1 VNPGE
6 FFSAKKYQGRAR
18 RRPKIHEI
26 LKRFLIGNL
35 NRNPHKNNGGNVR
48 IIEIG
53 PFERSPIPMPNTNKN
68 SHIKDVF
75 FEISQKEIIISII
88 ENESEMSVETTPA
101 WRKNSGREKRIKQG
115 RKKGSFLL
123 AIYLEIKKTINK
135 LKIREG
141 SLTKNSFSPNI
152 DIEIAESQVDNGGL
166 AQKGTP

>member
-1 VNPGE
+1 MPTINKDSHMRDL
-6 FFSAKKYQGRAR
+6 FS
-18 RRPKIHEI
+18 EI
-26 LKRFLIGNL
+26 F
-35 NRNPHKNNGGNVR
+35 
-48 IIEIG
+48 
-53 PFERSPIPMPNTNKN
+53 
-68 SHIKDVF
+68 
-75 FEISQKEIIISII
+75 QKEIIISII

-101 WRKNSGREKRIKQG
+101 WRKNSGKEKRIKQG

-152 DIEIAESQVDNGGL
+152 DIEIAESQVDNGGF